1 MLKIGLSLNG
11 VDAKSIDRDNLIK
24 MKADGIEAVEISL
37 GKTLSLAL
45 DYAKL
50 KADAD
55 AADIKLW
62 SFHIP
67 FMPFTEID
75 ISSTDEELRRASI
88 EMCLDMIRRG
98 AQIGIDKFVIH
109 PSGEPIAEEDRAAK
123 MSAAKTSLSALA
135 EVAES
140 VGAVICVE
148 NLPRTCLGRD
158 SSDILELIS
167 ADSRLRVC
175 FDTNHLLEESITDFI
190 KAVGD
195 RIITIHVSDYDRLN
209 ERHWLPGE
217 GCINWQELYTA
228 LLGTG
233 YSGAWLYEL
242 ALSAPPSI
250 ERPRDLSF
258 CDVRENAEEIFDNSP
273 ITVHGTPVNGLL
285 SWEKQKNSK

>member
-1 MLKIGLSLNG
+1 MLKTGLSVNG

-24 MKADGIEAVEISL
+24 MKAAGIEAIEISL
-37 GKTLSLAL
+37 GKALSLAL
-45 DYAKL
+45 DYEKL
-50 KADAD
+50 KEDAD

-62 SFHIP
+62 SFHLP

-75 ISSTDEELRRASI
+75 VSSTDDELRLASVA
-88 EMCLDMIRRG
+88 MCSDMIRRG
-98 AQIGIDKFVIH
+98 AEIGIDKFVIH

-123 MSAAKTSLSALA
+123 MAAAKASLSTLA
-135 EVAES
+135 ELAQS

-175 FDTNHLLEESITDFI
+175 FDTNHLLEESIPDFI

-195 RIITIHVSDYDRLN
+195 KIITIHVSDYDRLN

-217 GCINWQELYTA
+217 GCIDWQELYTA
-228 LLGTG
+228 LLAVG
-233 YSGAWLYEL
+233 YSGTWLYEL

-258 CDVRENAEEIFDNSP
+258 YDLRENAEAIFS
-273 ITVHGTPVNGLL
+273 GKTPAAIGLPAPNL
-285 SWEKQKNSK
+285 KGWK